1 MPEWMRDLMQGAG
14 TAIPVHLAAL
24 RLFVAVVAGLVIAW
38 VYRRCVSRAVATND
52 SFAMALV
59 LLSTLVAMTTMVIG
73 DNVARAFS
81 LVGALAIVRFRTDV
95 EDTRD
100 TAFVIF
106 AVVAG
111 MAAGVGN
118 WGLCAVGVP
127 IVGVVALARAGASR
141 IAAAEEGPGGGGP
154 TQPLLVRIGT
164 GDDPK
169 AELEPAMKR
178 HLEAVRLVRT
188 ATARQGAALELT
200 YSVRLRAG
208 SEAVPLVREL
218 NAVKGVQHVELGEA

>member
-1 MPEWMRDLMQGAG
+1 MPDWMRDLTQSAEGG
-14 TAIPVHLAAL
+14 LPLQSAAF
-24 RLFVAVVAGLVIAW
+24 RLFVSVLIGLAIAW
-38 VYRRCVSRAVATND
+38 VYRRCVTRAALATE
-52 SFAMALV
+52 SLATALV
-59 LLSTLVAMTTMVIG
+59 LLSVLVAMTVMVI
-73 DNVARAFS
+73 DNSVARAFS

-118 WGLCAVGVP
+118 WVICAIGVP
-127 IVGVVALARAGASR
+127 TVSLVAVARAGAPS
-141 IAAAEEGPGGGGP
+141 ENTPDGGGA
-154 TQPLLVRIGT
+154 TRPLLVRIGA

-169 AELEPAMKR
+169 ADLEPVMKR
-178 HLEAVRLVRT
+178 HLEVARLVRT

-200 YSVRLRAG
+200 YAVRLDAAG
-208 SEAVPLVREL
+208 DAVTLVREL
-218 NAVKGVQHVELGEA
+218 NAVKGVQHVEFGEA